1 MQIFDRKYRLFG
13 VINIIDLL
21 VVIALV
27 AGGLVVW
34 KVLWGGGTSA
44 VPAATLRDVEYTALC
59 SAVRDYSEGQ
69 IKVGD
74 PVSTKTSGKVIGT
87 IVSVRANPTPGDV
100 FNTVTGKIERYEST
114 FATDVYIMVKTKGDP
129 TSTGVSVGDT
139 QLRNNE
145 IIQVVTPTFQA
156 DNAIVTNL
164 KIGGE

>member
-1 MQIFDRKYRLFG
+1 MQIFDKKYRLFG

-27 AGGLVVW
+27 VGGLVVW
-34 KVLWGGGTSA
+34 RVLWGGGASA
-44 VPAATLRDVEYTALC
+44 VPTANLRNVEYTILC
-59 SAVRDYSEGQ
+59 SSVRDYTDGM

-74 PVSTKTSGKVIGT
+74 PVSTKSSGKSIGT
-87 IVSVRANPTPGDV
+87 VVSTRSNPTPGDI
-100 FNTVTGKIERYEST
+100 FNPVTGKVQPYDSSIYR
-114 FATDVYIMVKTKGDP
+114 DIYISVAAKGDP

-145 IIQVVTPTFQA
+145 IIQVVTPLFQCDTA
-156 DNAIVTNL
+156 LATGL